1 MLFIPVRVLKK
12 RYWQNWKLLLSQSD
26 FEVEVSFE
34 NFTPGE
40 EVEIIRTSLMGLRG
54 ELADVHGKSRFI
66 VRLNN
71 INTVFMLDVPA
82 EYLTKLPPEH

>member
-1 MLFIPVRVLKK
+1 MLFIRVPGLKK
-12 RYWQNWKLLLSQSD
+12 RCSPNWKLILNKSD

-34 NFTPGE
+34 NFMPGE
-40 EVEIIRTSLMGLRG
+40 QVEIIQTSLMGLKG
-54 ELADVHGKSRFI
+54 EAINVHGKSRFI